1 MIPIF
6 DCGHWIAPTGGSVA
20 QIFHKEVAMDFK
32 DEYPEYAA
40 IEGHIRKAHALRAV
54 VVSHA
59 IVAAIESMVRGLK
72 SVGKALGEGYAER
85 ERRIIE
91 ADAFLKRS
99 VPRY

>member
-1 MIPIF
+1 
-6 DCGHWIAPTGGSVA
+6 
-20 QIFHKEVAMDFK
+20 MDFK

-54 VVSHA
+54 VISHA
-59 IVAAIESMVRGLK
+59 IVAAIESVVRGLK
-72 SVGKALGEGYAER
+72 SLGNAMGKGYAAER

-91 ADAFLKRS
+91 TDAFLKRS